1 MWDTWKIHIRV
12 RQKRLI
18 APGANSKLYF
28 NVFSFCAVL
37 CVSQPRKIQRLMK
50 QTTKVD
56 ILEHKNIN
64 QKYSGAKLKCE
75 IYENYWIKLNK

>member
-1 MWDTWKIHIRV
+1 MENTYQSQTDVIDCSSGKFKVSI
-12 RQKRLI
+12 LMY
-18 APGANSKLYF
+18 S
-28 NVFSFCAVL
+28 VFACVV

-64 QKYSGAKLKCE
+64 QKYSRAKLKCE